1 MNYSK
6 QLIFVALLSGM
17 LSAHALTPVLTNQ
30 QMAAAQAAAAQ
41 AAAAQAAAAAAAD
54 ATPDPIPLLSVG
66 TDKLTIYSGAA
77 ITNGAGS
84 IVGGNMDAFAAVTLG
99 AGNTVGQNIVV
110 GAAITLGDG
119 SLVKGSVTTFQ
130 DATMGA
136 NSTILGTLTSGAII
150 DMGANTTVGTPEPGV
165 TAMNCTF
172 HSAPPP
178 PPGSEITSVTSG
190 TAVTLG
196 DSAVVYGDIISA
208 LGPVT
213 LGANSVAC
221 ENVRA
226 ATSVTISASSTIDAS
241 KVSQSEA
248 TPFTPAPVVDRRDE
262 LKVAKAA
269 LKSMPI
275 THNIATTMTVDT
287 RLEPGIYYAPALT
300 TTAGISLTLVGN
312 GEPQLW
318 VFNLDTYLSLGAG
331 TKILLENVHDNSA
344 VIWNT
349 GGYSFVGAL
358 SEFRGTILAGS
369 YATTGAGTTVHGIG
383 DSCGSILTIG
393 GAVTLG
399 ANNIVG
405 DVGCTV
411 GVTPTCTVLNG
422 TANCANFCVNTVNEP
437 CPGDRNYNIN

>member
-17 LSAHALTPVLTNQ
+17 LSAHAMTSPDGLNGTDTSNDGGGTSGGDTSGGDTPP
-30 QMAAAQAAAAQ
+30 
-41 AAAAQAAAAAAAD
+41 AAD
-54 ATPDPIPLLSVG
+54 PAGPTPLLSVG

-136 NSTILGTLTSGAII
+136 NSTILGTLISGAII
-150 DMGANTTVGTPEPGV
+150 DMGANTTVGTPEPGF

-172 HSAPPP
+172 HPAPA
-178 PPGSEITSVTSG
+178 PGSEITSVTSG